1 MTFCLL
7 AYLVLQE
14 YNTNVKFSFQITI
27 IDDNILFCFHESWA
41 ARPQLNTKKN
51 QSIKINLS
59 SDFGIWKGNF

>member
-41 ARPQLNTKKN
+41 ARPQLNTKKKPKYKN
-51 QSIKINLS
+51 QFIQWFWNMKR
-59 SDFGIWKGNF
+59 

>member
-14 YNTNVKFSFQITI
+14 CNTNVKFSFQITI

-41 ARPQLNTKKN
+41 ARPQLNTKK
-51 QSIKINLS
+51 KT
-59 SDFGIWKGNF
+59 KV